1 MERVE
6 ATYDTTTDAMRG
18 LRDLIKEKTVPDHDE
33 YGRHILAKPE
43 VVIRLFPDYGWE
55 SGDVALPLTSIKAIM
70 EQMERVCT
78 DDREVR
84 WRTNRRCVFTLWYW
98 DESYTNRIHI
108 RMEDKFDD
116 HRATNEDGTL
126 KKDENGDIIIL
137 EH

>member
-18 LRDLIKEKTVPDHDE
+18 LRDLIKEKTVPDQDE

-55 SGDVALPLTSIKAIM
+55 SADVALPLTSIKAIM
-70 EQMERVCT
+70 EQMERTCT
-78 DDREVR
+78 DDRDIR
-84 WRTNRRCVFTLWYW
+84 WRTNRRCEFTLWYW
-98 DESYTNRIHI
+98 DESYTNRIYI